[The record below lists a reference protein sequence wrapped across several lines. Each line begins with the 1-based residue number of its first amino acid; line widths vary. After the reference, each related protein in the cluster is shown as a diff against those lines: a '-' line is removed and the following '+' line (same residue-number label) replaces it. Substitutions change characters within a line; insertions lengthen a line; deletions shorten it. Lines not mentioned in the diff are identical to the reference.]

1 LRQGLGY
8 KLDLQ
13 LIWVN
18 VMKYFI
24 IILKLDLR
32 VKKGKSLLN
41 SINGYYNFENLG
53 PKLTWLMTRVN
64 VKDKNDYNYNFKTR
78 LGLT

>member
-41 SINGYYNFENLG
+41 SINGYYNSENLG